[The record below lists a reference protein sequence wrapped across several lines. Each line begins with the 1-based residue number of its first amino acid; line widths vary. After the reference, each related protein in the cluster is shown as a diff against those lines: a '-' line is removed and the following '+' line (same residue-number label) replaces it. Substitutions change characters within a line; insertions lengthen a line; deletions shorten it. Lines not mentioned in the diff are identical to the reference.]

1 MDIELT
7 HPAAAPYPLLPRA
20 IQLLTLLLEA
30 AEEVDDRAIAGDWDL
45 AADLIVGD
53 SIAKLRGQSNPA
65 RPPEVLAKVFESR
78 YLLRLGRRYWLQ
90 YG

>member
-1 MDIELT
+1 MQQPQPQRKLLWQDEATRIRTVIRKGLEELGT
-7 HPAAAPYPLLPRA
+7 
-20 IQLLTLLLEA
+20 
-30 AEEVDDRAIAGDWDL
+30 EVF
-45 AADLIVGD
+45 ADLIVGD

-65 RPPEVLAKVFESR
+65 RPPEVLAKMFESR